1 MHVMDELTIL
11 TLAALVLISYFQA
24 ASGNVT
30 FTPHRTYLAW
40 GQTRRCTSTF
50 IQLRHDVHIRKG
62 FNNKLNPNELR
73 RNFPLAIMGKDGGD
87 NDDTQLNLSNHN
99 IQRKSRDEWIGGQE
113 MMQIMAKE
121 EQRKQIQKEQKKS
134 LNKEPP
140 INMVSRISY
149 SDANTLQIELP
160 AAGLNSN
167 AAFSGAFAAVWFGA
181 VAPATLSMLSVGVG
195 TALFMT
201 PFWLAGG
208 LVAKVCLVLYE
219 PLAFSKPSIS
229 LWLYT
234 CRLQFMILLFHRNY
248 LLVTTYGHLK
258 GIM

>member
-121 EQRKQIQKEQKKS
+121 EQRKQIQKEQKR
-134 LNKEPP
+134 
-140 INMVSRISY
+140 V
-149 SDANTLQIELP
+149 
-160 AAGLNSN
+160 
-167 AAFSGAFAAVWFGA
+167 
-181 VAPATLSMLSVGVG
+181 
-195 TALFMT
+195 
-201 PFWLAGG
+201 
-208 LVAKVCLVLYE
+208 
-219 PLAFSKPSIS
+219 
-229 LWLYT
+229 
-234 CRLQFMILLFHRNY
+234 
-248 LLVTTYGHLK
+248 
-258 GIM
+258 